1 MRDLRLRDKAR
12 VVGDGKGV
20 LAKIDFDFR
29 DSGEPI
35 QGRFY
40 LIRSAKSGGTAAALH
55 HPAHDERHRS

>member
-20 LAKIDFDFR
+20 LAKIDLDLR

-55 HPAHDERHRS
+55 HPADDERNRS